1 MLRNFIKN
9 VSFMLALNLMIKPLW
24 VLCEIWVQN
33 RVGDTQYGLYSA
45 TLSLCMILGI
55 SLDLGINQ
63 MTTREIARDNT
74 SAKHFFGEALG
85 VKILLVPV
93 FFILI
98 FVSALLLG
106 YTPEQIKMLVI
117 LAIAQVFTS
126 LLLFVRAGFQGL
138 HYFKQD
144 SMLSIADRLFLII
157 GLVILLVFTS
167 FSIFYLAYTQVI
179 AYSIAFLIAL
189 LWLHR
194 KSKFINVYFK
204 QESTRKILKK
214 TAPYAMLWFF
224 MTIYT
229 RIDSVMLEWLLRDA
243 QGKDFGKYMAGVY
256 ASAYRLMDFSNT
268 IPIMFATIMF
278 PVFSSLLDKKRA
290 LEILVKNVLV
300 VMLFITLLIV
310 SITTFY
316 AQDIL
321 SLLYKGKN
329 AVSLELATPVFM
341 VLMWA
346 YICFVL
352 IYVFGTL
359 LTSAEALKQLSQI
372 TVIGAVVSVIL
383 NFLLIPQYH
392 ALGAGIA
399 LLCTQILMVVLH
411 IILCQKRFHF
421 KYEIKY
427 MGKIVLF
434 AGVSFAVTYFSTFLP
449 LFWLLNVM
457 ISLVFNVILAFAVK
471 LVSKETFFSLLK
483 KDK

>member
-24 VLCEIWVQN
+24 VLCEIWIQN

-45 TLSLCMILGI
+45 SLSLCMILGI

-63 MTTREIARDNT
+63 MTTREVARDNHT
-74 SAKHFFGEALG
+74 AKQFFGEALG
-85 VKILLVPV
+85 VKILLIPV

-98 FVSALLLG
+98 FTVAVLLG
-106 YTPEQIKMLVI
+106 YTTEQMNI
-117 LAIAQVFTS
+117 LFILTMAQVFTS

-144 SMLSIADRLFLII
+144 SILSVTDRLILIT
-157 GLVILLVFTS
+157 GLTTLLVFTA
-167 FSIFYLAYTQVI
+167 FSIFYLAYMQVI
-179 AYSIAFLIAL
+179 AYSITFFIAVW
-189 LWLHR
+189 WLQK
-194 KSKFINVYFK
+194 KSRYISVCIKA
-204 QESTRKILKK
+204 ESIKKILKK
-214 TAPYAMLWFF
+214 TAPYAVLWFF

-268 IPIMFATIMF
+268 IPIMFATILF

-290 LEILVKNVLV
+290 LEVFVKNVLV
-300 VMLFITLLIV
+300 VMLFITFLIV

-316 AQDIL
+316 AKDIL
-321 SLLYKGKN
+321 TLLYKSKN
-329 AVSLELATPVFM
+329 TVSMELSIPVFI

-359 LTSAEALKQLSQI
+359 LTSAESLKQLSQI
-372 TVIGAVVSVIL
+372 TVIGAVLSITL
-383 NFLLIPQYH
+383 NAILIPQYY

-399 LLCTQILMVVLH
+399 LLCTQILMVILH
-411 IILCQKRFHF
+411 IILCQKRFKF
-421 KYEIKY
+421 RYDIRY
-427 MGKIVLF
+427 LSKILLF
-434 AGVSFAVTYFSTFLP
+434 AGLSFGVVYASTFLP
-449 LFWLLNVM
+449 LFWIINVL
-457 ISLVFNVILAFAVK
+457 ISLLVNIFLAFAIQ
-471 LVSKETFFSLLK
+471 LVSKEIFLSLLK
-483 KDK
+483 SK